1 MHEYS
6 QNFIILCGRCC
17 KKEKQ
22 DSNMNIT
29 PIAYFHSAFPTKFGI
44 PRQSG
49 IVEELRGTIV
59 FEPQYRNPDALRGL
73 EGFDYLWLLWGF
85 SRNLREEWSPTVR
98 PPLLGGNV
106 AMGVFATRSPFRPN
120 GLGLSSVKIL
130 SIEKNVDNGIVVNV
144 AGADLMHGTPIY
156 DIKPYV
162 AYCDAHPDA
171 RSGFVDKKEWGSL
184 QVIFPEDFASFFSP
198 CDYEAL
204 LKVLALDPRPQYQ
217 NIPERVYGMPFA
229 GCDVRFI
236 VSQEGVLTVVDV
248 VPL

>member
-1 MHEYS
+1 MKIS
-6 QNFIILCGRCC
+6 
-17 KKEKQ
+17 
-22 DSNMNIT
+22 

-49 IVEELRGTIV
+49 LVEELRGTIV
-59 FEPQYRNPDALRGL
+59 FEPHYRNPDALRGL

-85 SRNLREEWSPTVR
+85 SENVREGAGWSPTVR

-130 SIEKNVDNGIVVNV
+130 SIEKTADNGVVINV

-156 DIKPYV
+156 DVKPYV
-162 AYCDAHPDA
+162 AYSDAHPDA
-171 RSGFVDKKEWGSL
+171 RSGFVDKKEWYSL
-184 QVIFPEDFASFFSP
+184 QVVFPEDFKSLFSSH
-198 CDYEAL
+198 DLKAL

-217 NIPERVYGMPFA
+217 NIPDRVYGMPFA
-229 GCDVRFI
+229 GREVRFS
-236 VSQEGVLTVVDV
+236 VSQDGVLTVVDV
-248 VPL
+248 F